1 MAPRLEPCLPPLS
14 TVFAPVKPSAAA
26 PGSVSYL
33 STRWAKGASCP
44 SLAREDTAPGA
55 SWLLFREAAAVSG
68 AGRSLGLGHQTAQQI
83 RPPGRPQPYL
93 GPLPV
98 CAARPSRRVAWGVWE
113 RRQRQ
118 ELPGRLRGGRRT
130 LLEMPL
136 LTLQPRHPNLV
147 SFLAF
152 CSFFSCFEKISMTP
166 VDIQKSMKRTD
177 AHHLAPIRQKPA
189 QLTELLPLFTG
200 DFASEGSK
208 SLTTACGDLAAPES
222 GNSLHAFKFHLKA
235 SFV

>member
-98 CAARPSRRVAWGVWE
+98 CAARPVPQGGLGSVGTPAAPGAPRPASRRA
-113 RRQRQ
+113 QDP
-118 ELPGRLRGGRRT
+118 PGDAPADSPT
-130 LLEMPL
+130 QTP
-136 LTLQPRHPNLV
+136 Q
-147 SFLAF
+147 
-152 CSFFSCFEKISMTP
+152 SCFFFGF
-166 VDIQKSMKRTD
+166 
-177 AHHLAPIRQKPA
+177 
-189 QLTELLPLFTG
+189 LF
-200 DFASEGSK
+200 F
-208 SLTTACGDLAAPES
+208 L
-222 GNSLHAFKFHLKA
+222 
-235 SFV
+235 FVF

>member
-1 MAPRLEPCLPPLS
+1 MGLNPSHQQAPRISARNESNVGTLVPDLRLNRFCLDLGTDSHPPRSAGAHVAPRLEPCLPPLS

-33 STRWAKGASCP
+33 STHWANAASCP

-68 AGRSLGLGHQTAQQI
+68 AGRSLSLGHQAAQQI

-118 ELPGRLRGGRRT
+118 ELPRPASRWAQDPPGDAPADSPT
-130 LLEMPL
+130 QTP
-136 LTLQPRHPNLV
+136 QSCFFF
-147 SFLAF
+147 SFL
-152 CSFFSCFEKISMTP
+152 FF
-166 VDIQKSMKRTD
+166 
-177 AHHLAPIRQKPA
+177 
-189 QLTELLPLFTG
+189 LFV
-200 DFASEGSK
+200 F
-208 SLTTACGDLAAPES
+208 
-222 GNSLHAFKFHLKA
+222 
-235 SFV
+235 